1 MSTPGTYPA
10 SQHPP
15 SSFTPPPRAY
25 LQGAPVG
32 FREAVTEGLRNG
44 LVLRGRAS
52 RSAFWW
58 FVLFQGMAFA
68 LWMGISLPL
77 AASKGNSAASAAGLA
92 VGLVFGIPFLYLEVV
107 TWTLFV
113 RRLHDTDRSGWW
125 WLIGFVPYVGAIVL
139 LIFTM
144 LKGTPGPNRYTDAE
158 MIKPVKL

>member
-10 SQHPP
+10 SQHTPGG
-15 SSFTPPPRAY
+15 FTPAPRAY
-25 LQGAPVG
+25 LQGAPAD

-58 FVLFQGMAFA
+58 FVLFQGMVFA
-68 LWMGISLPL
+68 LWLVILLPL
-77 AASKGNSAASAAGLA
+77 AGSKGNSAASAAGVA
-92 VGLVFGIPFLYLEVV
+92 VGLVFGIPMLYLELA

-125 WLIGFVPYVGAIVL
+125 WLIGLVPYAGAIVL
-139 LIFTM
+139 LIFAL
-144 LKGTPGPNRYTDAE
+144 LKGTPGPNRYTDSK
-158 MIKPVKL
+158 MIKPVKA